1 MTTLTNV
8 LRNAKVVAATGAMN
22 GGRLKLLTSADAVV
36 ADIALPTP
44 AFLPPSAGQAF
55 TFGTLT
61 DPFTGA
67 GTIAK
72 YRIENASGAL
82 LVSGAVTG
90 IGGGGD
96 IELADLDFNSGD
108 RLEISSLGY
117 AQPAT

>member
-1 MTTLTNV
+1 MTILSNV
-8 LRNAKVVAATGAMN
+8 LRNIKVTAATNAMN
-22 GGRLKLLTSADAVV
+22 GGRLKFLTAADAVV
-36 ADIALPTP
+36 ANIALPTP
-44 AFLPPSAGQAF
+44 AFLPPSDGQSF

-72 YRIENASGAL
+72 YRIEAVGGGL
-82 LVSGAVTG
+82 LVSGPVTG